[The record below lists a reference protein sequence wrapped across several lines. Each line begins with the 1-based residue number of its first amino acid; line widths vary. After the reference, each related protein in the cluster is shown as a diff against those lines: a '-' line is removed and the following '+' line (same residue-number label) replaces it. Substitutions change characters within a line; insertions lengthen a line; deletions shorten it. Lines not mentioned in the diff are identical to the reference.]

1 MVTSKIEPCI
11 KQGSILINTYTPLSP
26 NLDQEKIEFHILFV
40 ESPVFFSWVS
50 QFSFIIGWQVCFCS
64 VNPSFC
70 CLSNINKPAS
80 AEQGWCSGEST
91 RLPPVW
97 PRFNPSIDAICGLS
111 LLLVLSLVPRGF
123 SPGTPVFP
131 SPQKPTFP
139 NSNSTRNQVD
149 KEPLCGCGTCKL
161 LFIYV
166 FILFI
171 SSVWWFI
178 QRSLGSAR
186 TDKPFIPCTLVA
198 FSFVE
203 MGWENGE
210 YSC

>member
-40 ESPVFFSWVS
+40 ESPVFFFSWVS

-149 KEPLCGCGTCKL
+149 KEPLCGCATCNSL
-161 LFIYV
+161 YINFIY
-166 FILFI
+166 FIHIICLAVHTKIFGECQD
-171 SSVWWFI
+171 W
-178 QRSLGSAR
+178 QTLHPMYLGG
-186 TDKPFIPCTLVA
+186 L
-198 FSFVE
+198 
-203 MGWENGE
+203 
-210 YSC
+210 